1 MIKEQRK
8 ELIETVIQL
17 LLGLVFIVSGVLK
30 SMDIYGTELKFI
42 EYGNSLG
49 WDFLVD
55 YNMPLSIAL
64 CAFEISLGILLCTF
78 LFQRIA
84 LRILTVTMAVFT
96 AITLFFVIFPEK
108 GITDCGCFGE
118 LLPMS
123 MMASLIKNI
132 VMLSLSYYLLKT
144 IWYIEFL
151 SWWHFILIY
160 IVFFSA
166 SLFLPWYTA
175 KDLSFYNP
183 TGYGVGCNLKDKEAI
198 ILLDKNY
205 EDVTNKVLSSSKRV
219 YVFVLKHKPSSL
231 ETFRIHSVMDEC
243 RITGARCFALSSEDM
258 ELPTGLSH
266 YYVDEVLLK
275 SLVRSHNNGKITLRN
290 GVVENVIELTDKYY
304 Y

>member
-96 AITLFFVIFPEK
+96 AITLFFVIFPGK

-123 MMASLIKNI
+123 MTASLIKNI

-144 IWYIEFL
+144 IWYMEFL
-151 SWWHFILIY
+151 SWRYFVLIY
-160 IVFFSA
+160 IVFFGA

-175 KDLSFYNP
+175 KHLSFYNP
-183 TGYGVGCNLKDKEAI
+183 TGYGVGSNLKDKEAI

-205 EDVTNKVLSSSKRV
+205 EDVTDKVLSSTKEV
-219 YVFVLKHKPSSL
+219 YIFVLKHRLSYL